1 MHLRLFRR
9 APLSSLTHARHLS
22 EKLVGRAG
30 EAEGTSLAASLA
42 ERCRS
47 FDAAE
52 SLAYFRWLV
61 EALPPPQQPLLDAA
75 RAYTEDPSVAN
86 AAVLTRRAE
95 PPRQNL
101 LRRLNAAPGGT
112 ALIVALR
119 VQLQAVLPDHPEL
132 APLDDDLRHLLVSW
146 FNRGFL
152 DLRRIDWNSPAAILE
167 KLIEYEAVH
176 AIRGWGDLRGRL
188 SGSRRCYGFFHPALP
203 GEPLIFVEVALTD
216 EISDAIAP
224 LIDPPAGSISPS
236 APTTAI
242 FYSISN
248 CQRGLRGISF
258 GNLLIK
264 QITAQLKAEHP
275 SLKTFA
281 TLSPVPGFRRWLD
294 ARTSSAPAPQGDEL
308 RRLCAQYLCGD
319 DSTKRQT
326 ADPVARFHLSNGA
339 RLERINLAADTS
351 GKGLAQSHGVMVNY
365 RYLPERIDANVQRF
379 LTDGHVATAP
389 PIARLLGRSAGL
401 HEGRA

>member
-9 APLSSLTHARHLS
+9 PPQSLVTQAQHLS
-22 EKLVGRAG
+22 EKLIDRAG
-30 EAEGTSLAASLA
+30 EAEGTSAAAKLA
-42 ERCRS
+42 ELCRS
-47 FDAAE
+47 FDATDN
-52 SLAYFRWLV
+52 LAYFRWLV
-61 EALPPPQQPLLDAA
+61 DALPPPRQPLLDAA
-75 RAYTEDPSVAN
+75 LAYTKEQSVAN

-119 VQLQAVLPDHPEL
+119 VRLQSLLPDHPEL

-152 DLRRIDWNSPAAILE
+152 ELRRIDWNSPAAILE
-167 KLIEYEAVH
+167 KLIQYEAVH
-176 AIRGWGDLRGRL
+176 AIRGWEDLRGRL
-188 SGSRRCYGFFHPALP
+188 SGSRRCYGFFHHALP

-216 EISDAIAP
+216 LVSDAIGP
-224 LIDPPAGSISPS
+224 LIDPPSASVS
-236 APTTAI
+236 APTPTTAM

-248 CQRGLRGISF
+248 CQDGLRGISF

-275 SLKTFA
+275 SIKNFA
-281 TLSPVPGFRRWLD
+281 TLSPVPGLRRWLD
-294 ARTSSAPAPQGDEL
+294 ARTSAPAPQGDEL
-308 RRLCAQYLCGD
+308 RRLCALYLCGD
-319 DSTKRQT
+319 DATRRQT
-326 ADPVARFHLSNGA
+326 TDPVAKFHLSNGA

-351 GKGLAQSHGVMVNY
+351 KKGLAQSYGVMVNY
-365 RYLPERIDANVQRF
+365 LYLPELIDVNVQRF
-379 LTDGHVATAP
+379 MTDGHVPTSP
-389 PIARLLGRSAGL
+389 PIARLLGRSVSP
-401 HEGRA
+401 HRRRA